1 MLLLIY
7 QRAWLVS
14 AIKNKHWRR
23 KTKGLRRLVGRWRV
37 GDASYWSGG
46 RRVSLPTSPLS
57 YSTPYGPR
65 TQADISEALAPS
77 PPATSEP
84 DAHYLPAT
92 QQRNHTP
99 FSCQDPV
106 TGFSNSIYSAIE
118 NLSSDR
124 WDHNGISH
132 THTHTQRLKEL
143 SDWLK

>member
-7 QRAWLVS
+7 RRAWLVG

-23 KTKGLRRLVGRWRV
+23 KTKGLRRLVGRQRV

-46 RRVSLPTSPLS
+46 RRVSLPTSPLP

-77 PPATSEP
+77 PPATSDP
-84 DAHYLPAT
+84 NAHYLPAT

-99 FSCQDPV
+99 FSCQHRV

-118 NLSSDR
+118 NLSSGL
-124 WDHNGISH
+124 WDHNGVSTRNCSNEKIM
-132 THTHTQRLKEL
+132 KICIY
-143 SDWLK
+143 